1 MCNERSL
8 AGIISEFSEQR
19 IPSGGTLLQIME
31 DFSQLEESL
40 EIVLCKDAD
49 ASVCCQNFIDFWE
62 NHFIPYMV
70 NWSASHNTTEIHE
83 RFLKETEKEMQPFIN
98 KLQATN
104 CGPFFDHLREC
115 KEAEDQTIV
124 QRKIERRDIAAVYW
138 WLSEF
143 DKCLSGEEFDFSEY
157 SAD

>member
-49 ASVCCQNFIDFWE
+49 VSACCQNFIDFWE

-70 NWSASHNTTEIHE
+70 NWSASHNTTESHE

-115 KEAEDQTIV
+115 KGAEDQTIV
-124 QRKIERRDIAAVYW
+124 QRKIERRDIGAVYW

-143 DKCLSGEEFDFSEY
+143 DKCLSGEKFDFSEY

>member
-19 IPSGGTLLQIME
+19 MPSGGTLLQIIE

-49 ASVCCQNFIDFWE
+49 VSACCQNFIDFWE

-70 NWSASHNTTEIHE
+70 NWSASHNTAESQE
-83 RFLKETEKEMQPFIN
+83 RFLRETEKEMQSFIN

-104 CGPFFDHLREC
+104 CGPFFEHLREC
-115 KEAEDQTIV
+115 KEAEDQAIV
-124 QRKIERRDIAAVYW
+124 QRKIERRDIGDVYW

-143 DKCLSGEEFDFSEY
+143 DKCLSGEEFEFSEY